1 MSVSDIK
8 RQKYEQKLNKLSPDR
23 RAVVNMSLLNAAEG
37 DEEMR
42 KLIQGM
48 NLETS
53 INAQKASERTSEANL
68 KFKKDAFKDEK
79 DELKYANILGGI
91 GGVSDILT
99 GLNTAKQASERAK
112 VLDSISNGMV
122 IDYK

>member
-79 DELKYANILGGI
+79 DELKYANVLGGI

-99 GLNTAKQASERAK
+99 GLNTARQASKRAK
-112 VLDSISNGMV
+112 LLDSIYNGMV
-122 IDYK
+122 ID

>member
-79 DELKYANILGGI
+79 DELKYANVLGGI

-112 VLDSISNGMV
+112 VLDSIYNGMV

>member
-53 INAQKASERTSEANL
+53 INAQKASERASEANL

-79 DELKYANILGGI
+79 DELKYANVLGGI

-99 GLNTAKQASERAK
+99 GLNTARQASKRAK
-112 VLDSISNGMV
+112 LLDSISNGMV

>member
-79 DELKYANILGGI
+79 DELKYANVLGGI

-99 GLNTAKQASERAK
+99 GLNTARQASKRAK
-112 VLDSISNGMV
+112 LLDSISNGMV